1 MIVSLLYRLGGL
13 LVLGDILYLV
23 VWQSAMGGIDD
34 RLFRILLAAAAV
46 CLLGGLVMS
55 IVSRARSGISG
66 PTCPR
71 CGRRVARGRVYCDDH
86 LKETINRYR
95 DEQRQK
101 GA

>member
-1 MIVSLLYRLGGL
+1 MIGSMLYRLGGL
-13 LVLGDILYLV
+13 LILGDIAYLV
-23 VWQSAMGGIDD
+23 WQAARGQSDFQV
-34 RLFRILLAAAAV
+34 FRMVLGAAAV
-46 CLLGGLVMS
+46 CLLGGLVFS
-55 IVSRARSGISG
+55 IVSRAKSGISF

-95 DEQRQK
+95 DEQHQK

>member
-1 MIVSLLYRLGGL
+1 MIGSALYRLGGL
-13 LVLGDILYLV
+13 LILGDIAYLV
-23 VWQSAMGGIDD
+23 WQAARGESDFQVVRMVLG
-34 RLFRILLAAAAV
+34 AAAV
-46 CLLGGLVMS
+46 CLLGGLVLS
-55 IVSRARSGISG
+55 IVSRAKSGISF

-95 DEQRQK
+95 DEQHQK